1 MRKMILQRLISLIV
15 ILFGLSILT
24 FSLTYL
30 LPSDPI
36 EELVSSMG
44 VGHDEEMIARLEE
57 NLVQTVRFWN
67 NMRTGSPVWSPE
79 EILVCL

>member
-57 NLVQTVRFWN
+57 KFGTNRPFLEQYAD
-67 NMRTGSPVWSPE
+67 
-79 EILVCL
+79 